1 MTASGLLVGV
11 DVGTT
16 RIKALAVDAAGK
28 ERARTERPTPWR
40 RENGRTEAD
49 PERIAELAAAVAAE
63 AAAASGEPRVLGIG
77 VTGMAETGVL
87 ADGAD
92 RPLAPAIAWHDPRGD
107 AETIHRELGADLFQR
122 TTGMRAGPLPS
133 LAKLLW
139 LRREHPETAAAARFY
154 SVGEWVVRRLGGEP
168 VAELSLASRTG
179 LLDLGTARPWPAA
192 AELLGG
198 RVLLPDPVQAG
209 TPAGRA
215 GGDNVP
221 TVLHGAVLTVAG
233 HDDQVAAY
241 GVGAA
246 EDGALFDSLGTAEA
260 LVRTVRPPL
269 PPERVGALTAQ
280 GVTVGWHVAAGH
292 LCVMAGLPTG
302 LTLGRIATMLGA
314 TTAEARAELGRR
326 ALAEAGGHPT
336 LRLVNPREEHFGLA
350 GITDDVTP
358 ARLWRAA
365 VDGLAEHAAALLGR
379 IDAQVGPCRRVVA
392 AGGWLRDPAVL
403 AAKRRHFPGMRTADV
418 SEPGAYGAAL
428 LAAKAAGVPL
438 RPAADG

>member
-1 MTASGLLVGV
+1 MTGLFVGV

-16 RIKALAVDAAGK
+16 RIKAMAVDAAGR
-28 ERARTERPTPWR
+28 ERECAERPTPWR
-40 RENGRTEAD
+40 RSGGRAETD
-49 PERIAELAAAVAAE
+49 PVRLAELARTVAAE
-63 AAAASGEPRVLGIG
+63 AAAASAARPRVLGVG

-107 AETIHRELGADLFQR
+107 VDTIRRELGAEVFER

-154 SVGEWVVRRLGGEP
+154 SVGEWVVRRLGGDP

-179 LLDLGTARPWPAA
+179 LVELATGRPWPAA

-198 RVLLPDPVQAG
+198 RVLLPDPVVAG

-215 GGDNVP
+215 AGDDVP
-221 TVLHGAVLTVAG
+221 AVLRGAVLTVAG
-233 HDDQVAAY
+233 HDHQVAAY

-246 EDGALFDSLGTAEA
+246 TDGALFDSLGTAEA

-269 PPERVGALTAQ
+269 PPERVGALAARNTS
-280 GVTVGWHVAAGH
+280 VGWHVVPGH
-292 LCVMAGLPTG
+292 LCVLAGLPTG
-302 LTLGRIATMLGA
+302 LTLRRIAALLGV
-314 TTAEARAELGRR
+314 TTAEGRAELGRR
-326 ALAEAGGHPT
+326 ALAEPGGHPT
-336 LRLVNPREEHFGLA
+336 LRLVDPRDDRVGLA

-365 VDGLAEHAAALLGR
+365 ADGLADHAGTLLR
-379 IDAQVGPCRRVVA
+379 HIDAQVGPCRRVVV
-392 AGGWLRDPAVL
+392 AGGWLRDPVVR
-403 AAKRRHFPGMRTADV
+403 AAKRRHFPGLRTTDV
-418 SEPGAYGAAL
+418 AEPGAYGAAL
-428 LAAKAAGVPL
+428 LAAAAAGHPMP
-438 RPAADG
+438 RATG